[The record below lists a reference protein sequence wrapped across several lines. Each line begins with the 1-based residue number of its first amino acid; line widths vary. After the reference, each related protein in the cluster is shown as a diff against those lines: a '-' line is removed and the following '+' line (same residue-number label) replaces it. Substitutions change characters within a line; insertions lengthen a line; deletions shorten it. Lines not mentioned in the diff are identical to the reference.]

1 MRTPDKEM
9 GERVALRA
17 KSAAAMAKKKT
28 TIDQAALAQLLIKA
42 TIAVILLGGGAF
54 AFVSMRQRVVQDLS
68 HPSSPP
74 ILVLK
79 NRPAWMSEALA
90 EQIIKS
96 ARPKSPKSAL
106 DHDLVAEVGQ
116 ILEHNAW
123 VREVKQVRR
132 MYGKSAGDTV
142 EVDCEFRAPIAV
154 VASRNEFILVDGEG
168 VRLPEKYGASIL
180 PRILVGPDGKMNLR
194 ILEGVAAMPP
204 YVDGQKWVGE
214 DLAAGLDMAK
224 LLYGRPFTEEIE
236 RINVANFKGRKSPR
250 DAQIVLITKY
260 RSEVRWG
267 EPIKL
272 PFYAELPPV
281 QKLERLGLI
290 CQKYGRVDGGH
301 SWVDIRLDKAT
312 YPAEEAP
319 VVNTQ

>member
-1 MRTPDKEM
+1 
-9 GERVALRA
+9 
-17 KSAAAMAKKKT
+17 MAKKKN
-28 TIDQAALAQLLIKA
+28 IDQAALAQVLIKV
-42 TIAVILLGGGAF
+42 TVSVILLGGGAF
-54 AFVSMRQRVVQDLS
+54 AFVSMRQQVLDDLA
-68 HPSSPP
+68 HPAGPP
-74 ILVLK
+74 VLVLK

-96 ARPKSPKSAL
+96 ARPKTARSAL
-106 DHDLVAEVGQ
+106 DHELVAEVGRA
-116 ILEHNAW
+116 LEHNAW
-123 VREVKQVRR
+123 VKDVKQVKRV
-132 MYGKSAGDTV
+132 YGKSAGDTV
-142 EVDCEFRAPIAV
+142 EVDCEFRAPIAL
-154 VASRNEFILVDGEG
+154 VASRNEYILVDGDG
-168 VRLPEKYGASIL
+168 VRLPEKFGPATL
-180 PRILVGPDGKMNLR
+180 PRILLGPDGRMNLR
-194 ILEGVAAMPP
+194 IIEGVAAAAPA
-204 YVDGQKWVGE
+204 VEGQKWAGE

-236 RINVANFKGRKSPR
+236 RINVSNFKGRKNPH
-250 DAQIVLITKY
+250 DGQIVLITKY

-301 SWVDIRLDKAT
+301 SWVDIRLDKVM

-319 VVNTQ
+319 VVNGQ

>member
-1 MRTPDKEM
+1 M
-9 GERVALRA
+9 GARVALRA
-17 KSAAAMAKKKT
+17 MAKKKS
-28 TIDQAALAQLLIKA
+28 IDQAALAQLLIKV
-42 TIAVILLGGGAF
+42 TVSLILMGGGTF
-54 AFVSMRQRVVQDLS
+54 AFVSMRQNVLDDLS
-68 HPSSPP
+68 HPSTPP
-74 ILVLK
+74 VLVLK

-96 ARPKSPKSAL
+96 ARPKKPRSAL
-106 DHDLVAEVGQ
+106 DHELVAEVGQ
-116 ILEHNAW
+116 TLEHNAW
-123 VREVKQVRR
+123 VKEVKQVKRV
-132 MYGKSAGDTV
+132 YGKSAGDTV
-142 EVDCEFRAPIAV
+142 EVDCEFRAPIAL
-154 VASRNEFILVDGEG
+154 VAARNEYILVDGDG
-168 VRLPEKYGASIL
+168 VRLPEKFGPSTL
-180 PRILVGPDGKMNLR
+180 PRILLGPDGKMNLR
-194 ILEGVAAMPP
+194 IIEGVAAMPP
-204 YVDGQKWVGE
+204 FVDGQKWVGD

-236 RINVANFKGRKSPR
+236 RINVANFKGRKNPR
-250 DAQIVLITKY
+250 DGQIVLITKY

-301 SWVDIRLDKAT
+301 SWVDIRLDKVM

-319 VVNTQ
+319 VVHGQ